1 MSLAYYQGEI
11 FKRFKEKEKFIE
23 MIGKLKIHKSILIF
37 KINVFKLINKHLGL
51 MKSPVTL
58 GFLKNCYRDIKQICK
73 ENSSEFE

>member
-1 MSLAYYQGEI
+1 MV
-11 FKRFKEKEKFIE
+11 
-23 MIGKLKIHKSILIF
+23 GKLKIHESILIF
-37 KINVFKLINKHLGL
+37 RINVFKLINKHLGL